1 MQENILLLKHK
12 KLKPFERTEVK
23 RLRSV
28 EAAARKVSMVVAG
41 PEVLSEADRK
51 PTPTVMALRKVQFGR
66 AAYAD
71 PSQVG
76 TKQVHVGPVQ
86 DGPVHDGQNMVR
98 RTGSKL

>member
-1 MQENILLLKHK
+1 MPLEYK

-41 PEVLSEADRK
+41 LEVLSEANRK
-51 PTPTVMALRKVQFGR
+51 PIPTVKMLQNVQVGR
-66 AAYAD
+66 AADAD
-71 PSQVG
+71 RSQVG

-86 DGPVHDGQNMVR
+86 DGPVQDGQNTV
-98 RTGSKL
+98 